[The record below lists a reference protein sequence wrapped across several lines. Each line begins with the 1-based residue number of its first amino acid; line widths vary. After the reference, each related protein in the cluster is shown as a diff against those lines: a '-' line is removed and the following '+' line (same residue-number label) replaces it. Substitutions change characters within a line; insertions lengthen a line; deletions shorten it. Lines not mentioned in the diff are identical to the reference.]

1 LKTLLIEWLKIIDL
15 PISPE
20 EPPKREKQP
29 IPKHKKNKP
38 K

>member
-15 PISPE
+15 PIG
-20 EPPKREKQP
+20 PKEAHKRDKHKK
-29 IPKHKKNKP
+29 PKHKKNKP